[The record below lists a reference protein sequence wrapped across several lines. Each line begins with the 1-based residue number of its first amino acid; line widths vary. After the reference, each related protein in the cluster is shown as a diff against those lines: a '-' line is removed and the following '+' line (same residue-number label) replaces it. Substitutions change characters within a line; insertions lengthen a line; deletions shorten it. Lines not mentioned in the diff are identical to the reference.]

1 MGSSVTP
8 EIEKLK
14 GNGIIVK
21 GFVSEEELARLY
33 DTCRLVVVPLRY
45 GAGVKGKVVE
55 ALYYGTPMV
64 TTSVGIE
71 GIHDPDRVV
80 KVTDET
86 EEFANAVIELYQDEN
101 ALVQTVKDYQKLVK
115 QNFSLEAV
123 WNIVKE
129 DFE

>member
-1 MGSSVTP
+1 M
-8 EIEKLK
+8 
-14 GNGIIVK
+14 
-21 GFVSEEELARLY
+21 Y

-71 GIHDPDRVV
+71 GIPDPERVV
-80 KVTDET
+80 KVADDAED
-86 EEFANAVIELYQDEN
+86 FANAVTRLYQDET
-101 ALVQTVKDYQKLVK
+101 ALAQTVKDYQKLVK

>member
-1 MGSSVTP
+1 MTP
-8 EIEKLK
+8 EIEKLD

-71 GIHDPDRVV
+71 GIPDPEHYVRIAD
-80 KVTDET
+80 DPEN
-86 EEFANAVIELYQDEN
+86 FANAVTEMYQNPKMLE
-101 ALVQTVKDYQKLVK
+101 QTVENYQKLVK
-115 QNFSLEAV
+115 ENFSIDAV